1 MKHLHL
7 KECQS
12 TFSELKKHIDYG
24 SVLVSTQLQ
33 TGGRGRGNNSWDF
46 FKNSVAMSF
55 NILPHKERTL
65 TALEIGI
72 LITQFF
78 SKNFSI
84 NLSLKWPN
92 DIIKNNKKVGG
103 ILIESFADHL
113 LVGIGL
119 NTILDDSETFNDYK
133 VSAGVIFD
141 DNNSFSRESLC
152 YELATYIHSNRI
164 KEASQVKV
172 LYDKICF
179 HINKKIE
186 IYDGDNIIGIFK
198 GINKDG
204 SAIIEND
211 IELKNVYS
219 GSLRLLI

>member
-7 KECQS
+7 KECKS
-12 TFSELKKHIDYG
+12 TFSELKKHIDNEN
-24 SVLVSTQLQ
+24 VLVSTQLQ

-46 FKNSVAMSF
+46 FKSSVAMSF
-55 NILPHKERTL
+55 NIKAHKERTL
-65 TALEIGI
+65 TALEVGI

-78 SKNFSI
+78 NTAFSI
-84 NLSLKWPN
+84 DLSLKWPN
-92 DIIKNNKKVGG
+92 DIIRNNKKVGG
-103 ILIESFADHL
+103 ILIESFSDHL

-119 NTILDDSETFNDYK
+119 NTVLDSSESFSDYK

-141 DNNSFSRESLC
+141 DKDSFSRKELC
-152 YELATYIHSNRI
+152 YDLANYIHNNRI
-164 KEASQVKV
+164 NKAAQVKE
-172 LYDKICF
+172 LYDKVCF
-179 HINKKIE
+179 HIDKKVE